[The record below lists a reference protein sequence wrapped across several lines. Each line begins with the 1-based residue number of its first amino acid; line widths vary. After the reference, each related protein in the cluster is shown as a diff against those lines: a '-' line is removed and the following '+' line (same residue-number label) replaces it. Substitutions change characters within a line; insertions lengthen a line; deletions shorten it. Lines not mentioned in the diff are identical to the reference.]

1 MKKDSAKIYD
11 IRIQD
16 FTPFV
21 GYFFYRYRNWSN
33 WKKIPESQKTS
44 YIRKDMLISGG
55 LFVADFLSGIALIK
69 GLEFLVK

>member
-33 WKKIPESQKTS
+33 WKKFGDSGK
-44 YIRKDMLISGG
+44 RKW
-55 LFVADFLSGIALIK
+55 
-69 GLEFLVK
+69 